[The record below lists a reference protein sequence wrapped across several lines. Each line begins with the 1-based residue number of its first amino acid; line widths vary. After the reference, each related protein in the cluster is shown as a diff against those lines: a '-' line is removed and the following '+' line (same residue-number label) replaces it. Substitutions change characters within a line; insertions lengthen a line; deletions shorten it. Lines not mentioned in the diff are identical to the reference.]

1 MTRAKICGIHTR
13 DGLEASVRAGADAVG
28 FVVEYPDPVPW
39 NIDREEARRLMEQV
53 PPFVSRVLVTT
64 GRPETIVE
72 LARDVRPDVVQLHG
86 EESRVTVEAVT
97 AALESDGIGVLKAV
111 SIAPDGDEREHRTT
125 VEEFVSTGIDG
136 IVLDAEA
143 DGRQGG
149 GTGTVVSWKIARE
162 IVAETSGP
170 VVLAGGLTPE
180 NVGEATATVNPY
192 AVDVISGVEG
202 DDHRKDPDR
211 IEAFVRAVR

>member
-13 DGLEASVRAGADAVG
+13 DGLDASVRAGADAVG

-39 NIDREEARRLMEQV
+39 NLDRAEARRLMERV

-64 GRPETIVE
+64 GRPEAIVE

-86 EESRVTVEAVT
+86 EESRATVEAVT
-97 AALESDGIGVLKAV
+97 TALQSEGIGVLKAV
-111 SIAPDGDEREHRTT
+111 PIAPDGDGSELRTT
-125 VEEFVSTGIDG
+125 VETFASTGIDG

-143 DGRQGG
+143 DDRQGG
-149 GTGTVVSWKIARE
+149 GTGETVSWEIARR
-162 IVAETSGP
+162 IVAEASVP

-192 AVDVISGVEG
+192 AVDVISGVER

-211 IEAFVRAVR
+211 IEAFVRAIR